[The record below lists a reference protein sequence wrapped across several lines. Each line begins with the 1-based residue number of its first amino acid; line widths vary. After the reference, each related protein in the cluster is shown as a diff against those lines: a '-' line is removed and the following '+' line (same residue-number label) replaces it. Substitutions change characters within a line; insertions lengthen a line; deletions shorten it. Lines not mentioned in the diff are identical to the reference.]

1 MRIAFVATRLAGVDG
16 VSLEV
21 AKIATVLRRL
31 GHEVFYCA
39 GELEPGSPP
48 GRLIPEMHFRHPSI
62 QDVQRDAFSG
72 TDLRPAL
79 DAEIQ
84 RLADALRAPLR
95 AFVDDFAIDALC
107 VHNAFSIP
115 MHLPLGVALTD
126 LVAETGIPTLAH
138 NHDFYWERER
148 FLVNRVPRI
157 LKRAFPPILP
167 SVRQIVINT
176 VMQRELWARSGVQP
190 TVIPNVFD
198 FENPPAPPD
207 DYSDGFRADL
217 GFAPDDVILLQP
229 TRLIAR
235 KGMERAID
243 LVAMLGDD
251 RVYRYVVTGEP
262 GDEPGP
268 YAGWLREYAERAGI
282 HVHWIGDRIS
292 AQRGE
297 RDGKRIY
304 ALWDVYPQADIVTY
318 LSRYEGFGNALLETL
333 YFRKPLIVNRYLP
346 YRSDIGPA
354 GVQAIEIDEY
364 VTADTA
370 HAVKALLADPAT
382 VERMVEHNYRVGLE
396 HFSYRALEQGYGGL
410 IAAIAAGRDAKI

>member
-16 VSLEV
+16 VSLET
-21 AKIATVLRRL
+21 AKIATVLARM

-39 GELEPGSPP
+39 GELEPGGPP
-48 GRLIPEMHFRHPSI
+48 GRPIPQMHFKHPSI

-72 TDLRPAL
+72 TEPRPAL

-84 RLADALRAPLR
+84 RLADALRAELR
-95 AFVDDFAIDALC
+95 AFIDDFAIEVLI
-107 VHNAFSIP
+107 VQNAFAIP
-115 MHLPLGVALTD
+115 MHLPLGVALAD

-138 NHDFYWERER
+138 NHDLYWERER
-148 FLVNRVPRI
+148 FLVNRIPHI

-167 SVRQIVINT
+167 SVRHIVINT
-176 VMQRELWARSGVQP
+176 VMQRELWMRSGVEA

-198 FENPPAPPD
+198 FDNPPPPPD
-207 DYSDGFRADL
+207 EYSAGFRADM

-243 LVAMLGDD
+243 LVALLGDD

-268 YAGWLREYAERAGI
+268 YADWLKGYAERAGI
-282 HVHWIGDRIS
+282 RAHWIGDRIG

-304 ALWDVYPQADIVTY
+304 ALWDVYPQADIITY
-318 LSRYEGFGNALLETL
+318 LSRYEGFGNALIETL
-333 YFRKPLIVNRYLP
+333 YFRKPLVVNRYLP
-346 YRSDIGPA
+346 YRSDIAPA

-364 VTADTA
+364 VTPDTA
-370 HAVKALLADPAT
+370 QRVKALLADPARVAHMT
-382 VERMVEHNYRVGLE
+382 EHNYQVGLA
-396 HFSYRALEQGYGGL
+396 HFSYRVLEERFGALLRE
-410 IAAIAAGRDAKI
+410 IEAGRAAQR

>member
-21 AKIATVLRRL
+21 AKIADVLTRL

-39 GELEPGSPP
+39 GELEPGGPP
-48 GRLIPEMHFRHPSI
+48 GRLIPEMHFHHPSI

-72 TDLRPAL
+72 TEPSAAL

-84 RLADALRAPLR
+84 RLADDLRPALR
-95 AFVDDFAIDALC
+95 AFVDDFAIDVLC
-107 VHNAFSIP
+107 VHNAFCIP
-115 MHLPLGVALTD
+115 MHLPLGVALAD
-126 LVAETGIPTLAH
+126 LVEEMSIPTLAH

-148 FLVNRVPRI
+148 FLVNRVPHI
-157 LKRAFPPILP
+157 LKRAFPPVLP
-167 SVRQIVINT
+167 SVRQIAINT
-176 VMQRELWARSGVQP
+176 VMQRELWARSGVEV

-198 FENPPAPPD
+198 FETLPPPPD
-207 DYSDGFRADL
+207 GYSNGFRADM

-262 GDEPGP
+262 SDEPGP
-268 YAGWLREYAERAGI
+268 YADWLREYAGRAGI
-282 HVHWIGDRIS
+282 HVHWIGDRIA

-297 RDGKRIY
+297 RDGQRIY
-304 ALWDVYPQADIVTY
+304 ALWDVYPQADIITY

-364 VTADTA
+364 VTQDTA
-370 HAVKALLADPAT
+370 RAVKALLAEPAA

-396 HFSYRALEQGYGGL
+396 HFSYRALERGYGGL
-410 IAAIAAGRDAKI
+410 LGAIEAERAAGT

>member
-1 MRIAFVATRLAGVDG
+1 MRIAFIATRLAGVDG
-16 VSLEV
+16 VSLET
-21 AKIATVLRRL
+21 AKIAAVLARM

-39 GELEPGSPP
+39 GELEPGGPP
-48 GRLIPEMHFRHPSI
+48 GRLIPEMHFKHPSI

-72 TDLRPAL
+72 TEPRPAL

-84 RLADALRAPLR
+84 RLADALRAELR
-95 AFVDDFAIDALC
+95 AFVEDFAIDVLI
-107 VHNAFSIP
+107 VQNAFAIP
-115 MHLPLGVALTD
+115 MHLPLGVALAD

-138 NHDFYWERER
+138 NHDLYWERER
-148 FLVNRVPRI
+148 FLVNRIPHM

-167 SVRQIVINT
+167 SVRHIVINT
-176 VMQRELWARSGVQP
+176 VMQRELWMRSGVEA

-198 FENPPAPPD
+198 FDNPPPPPD
-207 DYSDGFRADL
+207 AYSAGFRADM
-217 GFAPDDVILLQP
+217 GIAPDDVILLQP

-243 LVAMLGDD
+243 LVALLGDD

-268 YAGWLREYAERAGI
+268 YADWLRGYAERAGI
-282 HVHWIGDRIS
+282 RVHWIGDRIG

-304 ALWDVYPQADIVTY
+304 ALWDVYPQADIITY
-318 LSRYEGFGNALLETL
+318 LSRYEGFGNALIETL
-333 YFRKPLIVNRYLP
+333 YFRKPLVVNRYLP
-346 YRSDIGPA
+346 YRSDIAPA

-364 VTADTA
+364 VTEDTA
-370 HAVKALLADPAT
+370 RQVKALLADPTRVAAMT
-382 VERMVEHNYRVGLE
+382 EHNYQVGLA
-396 HFSYRALEQGYGGL
+396 HFSYRVLEERFGALLREIEAGH
-410 IAAIAAGRDAKI
+410 AAQS

>member
-21 AKIATVLRRL
+21 AKIAAVLERL
-31 GHEVFYCA
+31 GHEIFYCA
-39 GELEPGSPP
+39 GELEPVSPP
-48 GRLIPEMHFRHPSI
+48 GRLIPEMHFHHPSI

-72 TDLRPAL
+72 TEPIPAL

-84 RLADALRAPLR
+84 RLADALRPALR

-107 VHNAFSIP
+107 VHNALSIP
-115 MHLPLGVALTD
+115 MHLPLGVALAD
-126 LVAETGIPTLAH
+126 LIEATGIPTLAH

-176 VMQRELWARSGVQP
+176 VMQRELWARSGAEA
-190 TVIPNVFD
+190 TTIPNVFD
-198 FENPPAPPD
+198 FENPPPPPD
-207 DYSDGFRADL
+207 DYSNGFRADL

-243 LVAMLGDD
+243 LVAMLGED

-268 YAGWLREYAERAGI
+268 YADWLREYAGRAGI
-282 HVHWIGDRIS
+282 HVHWIGDRI
-292 AQRGE
+292 AAGRGE
-297 RDGKRIY
+297 RDGKRVY
-304 ALWDVYPQADIVTY
+304 ALWDVYPQADIITY

-346 YRSDIGPA
+346 YRSDIAPA

-370 HAVKALLADPAT
+370 RAVKALLADPAA
-382 VERMVEHNYRVGLE
+382 VERMTGHNYRVGLA
-396 HFSYRALEQGYGGL
+396 HFSYRALERGYGVL
-410 IAAIAAGRDAKI
+410 LRDIEAGCAGDA

>member
-21 AKIATVLRRL
+21 AKIADVLTRL

-39 GELEPGSPP
+39 GELEPGGPP
-48 GRLIPEMHFRHPSI
+48 GRLIPEMHFHHPSI

-72 TDLRPAL
+72 TEPSAAL

-84 RLADALRAPLR
+84 RLADDLRPALR

-107 VHNAFSIP
+107 VHNAFCIP
-115 MHLPLGVALTD
+115 MHLPLGVALAD
-126 LVAETGIPTLAH
+126 LVEEMSIPTLAH

-148 FLVNRVPRI
+148 FLVNRVPHI
-157 LKRAFPPILP
+157 LKRAFPPVLP
-167 SVRQIVINT
+167 SVRQIAINT
-176 VMQRELWARSGVQP
+176 VMQRELWARSGVEV

-198 FENPPAPPD
+198 FETLPPPPD
-207 DYSDGFRADL
+207 GYSNGFRADM

-262 GDEPGP
+262 SDEPGP
-268 YAGWLREYAERAGI
+268 YADWLREYAERAGI
-282 HVHWIGDRIS
+282 HVHWIGDRIA
-292 AQRGE
+292 AQRGG
-297 RDGKRIY
+297 RDGQRIY
-304 ALWDVYPQADIVTY
+304 ALWDVYPQADIITY

-370 HAVKALLADPAT
+370 RAVKALLAEPAA

-396 HFSYRALEQGYGGL
+396 HFSYRALERGYGGL
-410 IAAIAAGRDAKI
+410 LGAIEAERAAGT